1 MAQENTVH
9 KLLTDLSSKTDITEI
24 IINSPK
30 SIYVERLGVF
40 EKLSYQTTVEDVKL
54 FAKDIAKL
62 NNKEINSAIPILD
75 GNLADGSRI
84 NIIMDPYASGC
95 PAITIR
101 KYLKNIK
108 RFDANPGIF
117 GLTPKWTKF
126 LKVLIA
132 SRMNLIVSG
141 GTGVG
146 KTTFMNLLMQEMNP
160 DERVITIEDTKELNF
175 DLPNVVRL
183 EARLNTTP
191 EMASISIR
199 DLVKN
204 TLRMR
209 PDRIVIGEA
218 RGGELFDLLQA
229 MNTGHEGSFTSI
241 HANTPSEC
249 LSRVENLFLLAGYDV
264 PIKAIRYQVATAV
277 DFIIQVGRLKDGTRV
292 LKQISEITGMEG
304 DKILLSDLMKAD
316 DKGKLKGTGLASK
329 RLDELLD
336 AGLDTDFFSQ
346 KD

>member
-1 MAQENTVH
+1 MADNSIH
-9 KLLTDLSSKTDITEI
+9 KLLADLSSKPDITEI
-24 IINSPK
+24 IINSPR
-30 SIYVERLGVF
+30 SIYLERSGVF
-40 EKLSYQTTVEDVKL
+40 EKLSYQTNVEDIKA

-62 NNKEINSAIPILD
+62 NNKELSPSVPILD
-75 GNLADGSRI
+75 GNLSDGSRI
-84 NIIMDPYASGC
+84 NIIMDPYAAGC

-101 KYLKNIK
+101 KYLKSIK
-108 RFDANPGIF
+108 SFAASPTIF
-117 GLTPKWTKF
+117 NLTPKWTKF
-126 LKVLIA
+126 LKALIA
-132 SRMNLIVSG
+132 SRMNLIVAG

-146 KTTFMNLLMQEMNP
+146 KTTFMNLLMQEINP
-160 DERVITIEDTKELNF
+160 DERIITIEDTKELNF

-183 EARLNTTP
+183 EARMNTTP
-191 EMASISIR
+191 GLASISIR

-229 MNTGHEGSFTSI
+229 MNTGHEGSFTSV

-249 LSRVENLFLLAGYDV
+249 LGRVENLFLLAGYDV

-304 DKILLSDLMKAD
+304 DKILMSDLMKTD
-316 DKGKLKGTGLASK
+316 EKGKLKATGLASK
-329 RLDELLD
+329 RMEELVQ
-336 AGLDTDFFSQ
+336 AGLDEDFFSQ

>member
-1 MAQENTVH
+1 MSENTIH
-9 KLLTDLSSKTDITEI
+9 KLLVDLTSKTDITEI

-30 SIYVERLGVF
+30 SIYVERKGVF
-40 EKLSYQTTVEDVKL
+40 EKLSYQTTVDDIKH

-62 NNKEINSAIPILD
+62 NNKEISAGVPILD

-84 NIIMDPYASGC
+84 NVIMDPYASGC

-108 RFDANPGIF
+108 KFDANPGIF
-117 GLTPKWTKF
+117 GLTPKWTTF
-126 LKVLIA
+126 LRALIS
-132 SRMNLIVSG
+132 SRMNLIIAG

-146 KTTFMNLLMQEMNP
+146 KTTFMNLLMQEINP
-160 DERVITIEDTKELNF
+160 NERVITIEDTKELNF

-183 EARLNTTP
+183 EARLNTTGG
-191 EMASISIR
+191 MASISIR

-264 PIKAIRYQVATAV
+264 PMKAIRYQVATAV

-304 DKILLSDLMKAD
+304 DKILMSDLMKCD
-316 DKGKLKGTGLASK
+316 DKGKLKGTGLAAK
-329 RLDELLD
+329 RLEELLD

>member
-1 MAQENTVH
+1 MPDNSIH
-9 KLLTDLSSKTDITEI
+9 KLLSDLSSKTDITEI

-30 SIYVERLGVF
+30 SIYLERSGVF
-40 EKLSYQTTVEDVKL
+40 EKLSYQTNVEDIKN

-62 NNKEINSAIPILD
+62 NSKELSAAVPILD

-84 NIIMDPYASGC
+84 NVIMDPYASGC

-101 KYLKNIK
+101 KYLKSIK
-108 RFDANPGIF
+108 NFNASPGIF
-117 GLTPKWTKF
+117 NLTPKWTKF
-126 LKVLIA
+126 LRALIA
-132 SRMNLIVSG
+132 SRMNLIISG

-146 KTTFMNLLMQEMNP
+146 KTTFMNLLMQEINP
-160 DERVITIEDTKELNF
+160 NERIITIEDTKELNF

-183 EARLNTTP
+183 EARMNTSP
-191 EMASISIR
+191 GLASISIR

-229 MNTGHEGSFTSI
+229 MNTGHEGSFTSV

-249 LSRVENLFLLAGYDV
+249 LGRVENLFLLAGYDV

-277 DFIIQVGRLKDGTRV
+277 DFIIQVGRLKDGTRI

-304 DKILLSDLMKAD
+304 DKILMSDLMKAD
-316 DKGKLKGTGLASK
+316 DKGKLKATGLAAK
-329 RLDELLD
+329 RLEELIA
-336 AGLDTDFFSQ
+336 AGLDDDFFSQ